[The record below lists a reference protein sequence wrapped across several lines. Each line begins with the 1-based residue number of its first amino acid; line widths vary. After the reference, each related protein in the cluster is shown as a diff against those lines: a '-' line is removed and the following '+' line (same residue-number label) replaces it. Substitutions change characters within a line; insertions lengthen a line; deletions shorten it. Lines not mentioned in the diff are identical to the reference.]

1 MTVIGMFS
9 DKGSPGVTT
18 LALSLASVWPRPV
31 TLVEA
36 DPAGGD
42 LARRLTDASGRPALA
57 SEPNVMTLAAAARRD
72 VDAIPSLLWTHAQP
86 LPSGD
91 AGATVVP
98 GLETP
103 EQGAAMTDLWA
114 PLGAVLRAADLDV
127 LVDLGRISK
136 AGVGPVV
143 VDRCDVLVG
152 VARAEA
158 AAMIRLRDRLRN
170 LLNTELTPD
179 DMAAVRRVLVVL
191 VAEDRRA
198 GEAAAA
204 MERVLVDSLVTAQV
218 AGTIAIDPGAVAR
231 LHRSPSDPRLSR
243 SLLLRSATALAARI
257 GGEAVDTNP
266 VPRRRLLARAR

>member
-1 MTVIGMFS
+1 MTVVAMFS

-18 LALSLASVWPRPV
+18 LGLSLASVWPRPV

-42 LARRLTDASGRPALA
+42 VARRLTDASGRPTLA
-57 SEPNVMTLAAAARRD
+57 SEPNIMTLAAAARRD
-72 VDAIPSLLWTHAQP
+72 VEAIPSLLWTHSQP
-86 LPSGD
+86 LPSG
-91 AGATVVP
+91 GGGTVVP
-98 GLETP
+98 GLATP
-103 EQGAAMTDLWA
+103 EQGTAMTDLWA
-114 PLGAVLRAADLDV
+114 PLGSALFAADRDV

-152 VARAEA
+152 IARAEA

-170 LLNTELTPD
+170 LLHADSAHAETH
-179 DMAAVRRVLVVL
+179 ASRRVLVVL
-191 VAEDRRA
+191 IAEDRRA
-198 GEAAAA
+198 GETAGA
-204 MERVLVDSLVTAQV
+204 MERVLVDSLVAAQV
-218 AGTIAIDPGAVAR
+218 AGSIAIDPGAVAM

-257 GGEAVDTNP
+257 DGEAVATNS